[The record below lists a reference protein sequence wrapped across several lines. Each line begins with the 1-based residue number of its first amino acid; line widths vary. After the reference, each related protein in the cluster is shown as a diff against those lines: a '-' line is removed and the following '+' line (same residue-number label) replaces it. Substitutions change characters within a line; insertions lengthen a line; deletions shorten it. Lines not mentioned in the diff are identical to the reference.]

1 MAVSVLH
8 LHLDFSKEVH
18 HVQVF
23 KFPHIKELKCA
34 QIRPGPKGA
43 RAQMDPRAKWAQGRN
58 GPRPSWAW
66 GLNGPRPI
74 SNWAQGLNGCKA
86 HMGLGCGSTGNRGN
100 ITTSISTYNVILYAL
115 ARWWRRSR
123 RGPSLRRAE
132 GGHLRRAIWGTIREA
147 QSHLP
152 SFDMFLWEHCC
163 DISRASRVRAWQKL
177 AWQWYY
183 QIVQTHSF

>member
-1 MAVSVLH
+1 MAVSVLY

-23 KFPHIKELKCA
+23 KFPHIKELKRA

-66 GLNGPRPI
+66 GPNGPRPI

-86 HMGLGCGSTGNRGN
+86 HMGPGCGSTGNRGN
-100 ITTSISTYNVILYAL
+100 IATSISTYDVILYAL
-115 ARWWRRSR
+115 ARPRRRRHIALMRRHWR
-123 RGPSLRRAE
+123 PSAV
-132 GGHLRRAIWGTIREA
+132 RRAIEI
-147 QSHLP
+147 L
-152 SFDMFLWEHCC
+152 
-163 DISRASRVRAWQKL
+163 ISWQRPESELDKNSMAVIL
-177 AWQWYY
+177 SPWYY
-183 QIVQTHSF
+183 PP